1 MATKSAVT
9 VAMIWL
15 TLLQNL
21 ENLNPKKRR
30 QKCKNGGRKNPND
43 WDVSRRP
50 TALSFCISHKGIYYI
65 SADKQLRKIIKV
77 LRGCEV
83 QRKSSHWPC
92 EGFTS
97 KGEPQKDLWLLYG
110 Y

>member
-15 TLLQNL
+15 ILLQNV
-21 ENLNPKKRR
+21 ENLNPK
-30 QKCKNGGRKNPND
+30 QEMTEMHKNPND

-65 SADKQLRKIIKV
+65 SIDKQLRKIIKV

-83 QRKSSHWPC
+83 QRESGHWPC
-92 EGFTS
+92 EGSPS
-97 KGEPQKDLWLLYG
+97 KGESQKDLWLLYG